1 MELVIQMQLIPSFYY
16 TIILFNIF
24 PFRICQRIVFKFI
37 NLTVNVLQIYYG
49 VCYLITFHKI
59 ISKYFL
65 HNITRFYIKL
75 YHSMLTILQSFM
87 CCIIANTINMV
98 KIKYKNVWLSSA
110 KLVIGDFPSYVVCHE
125 LNDTDTTSLLFNL
138 DSSVNIQYLKFLKKV
153 HGSAF
158 QGKLEIFLKN

>member
-1 MELVIQMQLIPSFYY
+1 MWVFFWRKSVTLQGEEKMSSVCYQNILVSPCPSNFKKFDRKHFPSWNQLSRCSWYQAFIIQ
-16 TIILFNIF
+16 LFCSTSL

-75 YHSMLTILQSFM
+75 YHSILTILQRVM
-87 CCIIANTINMV
+87 CCIFANTINMV
-98 KIKYKNVWLSSA
+98 KI
-110 KLVIGDFPSYVVCHE
+110 
-125 LNDTDTTSLLFNL
+125 
-138 DSSVNIQYLKFLKKV
+138 
-153 HGSAF
+153 
-158 QGKLEIFLKN
+158 